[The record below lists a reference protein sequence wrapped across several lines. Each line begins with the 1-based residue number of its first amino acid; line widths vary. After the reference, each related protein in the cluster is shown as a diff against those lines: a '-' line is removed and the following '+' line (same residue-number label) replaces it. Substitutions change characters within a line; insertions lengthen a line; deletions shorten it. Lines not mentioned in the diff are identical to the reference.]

1 MKPTPAHHKR
11 VRVPFS
17 VVEHGYGGNRQIRQ
31 AGPGWWQII
40 GADPVPTPGYAQHP
54 AYHGT
59 IGLIVA
65 PVRGGK

>member
-1 MKPTPAHHKR
+1 MKRDTIHQR

-17 VVEHGYGGNRQIRQ
+17 TVAKGYGGTHRFRGLP
-31 AGPGWWQII
+31 GPWQII

-59 IGLIVA
+59 IALIVA
-65 PVRGGK
+65 PARESK